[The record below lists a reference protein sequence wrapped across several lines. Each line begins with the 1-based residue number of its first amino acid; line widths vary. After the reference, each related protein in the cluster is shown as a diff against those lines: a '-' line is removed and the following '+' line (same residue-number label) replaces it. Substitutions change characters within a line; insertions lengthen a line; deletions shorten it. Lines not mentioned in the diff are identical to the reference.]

1 MNDQGAVAALLQECQ
16 QALDQLSVQTPD
28 PEGRADACCAGEG
41 RGPRGRSPPPTHCP
55 GRAPWFCP
63 VSLLQADDHRG
74 TSRLL
79 GRAGSP
85 PRRRESLSVLILG
98 SSEQEPR
105 ETV

>member
-16 QALDQLSVQTPD
+16 QALDQLSLQTPD
-28 PEGRADACCAGEG
+28 PEGHADACCAGEG

-55 GRAPWFCP
+55 GRTPWFCP

-85 PRRRESLSVLILG
+85 LCHRESLSVLILG

-105 ETV
+105 GTV